1 MMGHLNNS
9 AYATYFELARLQ
21 FLMSLFEQNSFKW
34 TDVVANLNIDYRI
47 PVVPQSKPIMYISCS
62 RIGNSSY
69 DLEYKVV
76 EETDETHLYA
86 EGKTVQ
92 VCVDPKTQTSQKLP
106 DPSKEI
112 LSNVLVPK
120 KE

>member
-21 FLMSLFEQNSFKW
+21 FLKSLFEQNSFTW
-34 TDVVANLNIDYRI
+34 TDVVANLNIDYRL
-47 PVVPQSKPIMYISCS
+47 PVLPESKPLILITCS

-69 DLEYKVV
+69 DLDYKIV
-76 EETDETHLYA
+76 EEANEALLYA
-86 EGKTVQ
+86 EGKTIQ
-92 VCVDPKTQTSQKLP
+92 VCIDPKTQTSQKLP
-106 DPSKEI
+106 DKAREI
-112 LSNVLVPK
+112 LGNVLASK